1 MKRRSFLSAA
11 GAALGSPAALSALA
25 TTSAGA
31 VALRVPA
38 AVDAAT
44 PPARAT
50 EKNRVWLGDDVFVHD
65 TWRELRGRTIGIV
78 TNQSGVTS
86 TGEPL
91 VDAVHR
97 NGQIAVK
104 ALFGPEHGIRGVVLA
119 GETVGSSTDEKTGL
133 PVYSLYGATRHPSA
147 QMLDGIDVLLF
158 DIQDVGARPYTYVST
173 MAYVMESAAQYGKE
187 VWVLDRPNPIGGQM
201 VEGPVLDPK
210 FKSFIGLYPMPER
223 HGMTV
228 GELARMYNER
238 FAINCKLRVIPMQGW
253 TRDMLWSDTGLHWV
267 ATSPNMPYA
276 RTTLVYLATGLVDE
290 GGVNNGIGTDKPF
303 EYAGGYSFDPAA
315 FRDVLAARK
324 IPGVEFEP
332 ADWVPVRGFWS
343 GKTLRGVVLNVIDP
357 HVFPSVRTA
366 VELLAAARAQGKYHV
381 AHEANMDRAWGTD
394 TVRAALSGGASPDA
408 ITQAWQPALAAFR
421 ALRSKYLL
429 YQA

>member
-1 MKRRSFLSAA
+1 MFVR
-11 GAALGSPAALSALA
+11 
-25 TTSAGA
+25 
-31 VALRVPA
+31 
-38 AVDAAT
+38 DA
-44 PPARAT
+44 
-50 EKNRVWLGDDVFVHD
+50 WHD
-65 TWRELRGRTIGIV
+65 LRGRTIGIV
-78 TNQSGVTS
+78 TNQSGVLS

-104 ALFGPEHGIRGVVLA
+104 ALFGPEHGIRGIVGA
-119 GETVGSSTDEKTGL
+119 GDTVSSSVDEKTGL
-133 PVYSLYGATRHPSA
+133 PVHSLYDATRHPTQ

-187 VWVLDRPNPIGGQM
+187 VWVLDRPNPVGG
-201 VEGPVLDPK
+201 VLIDGPVLDPK
-210 FKSFIGLYPMPER
+210 FKSFIGLYPIPER

-238 FAINCKLRVIPMQGW
+238 FAIGCKLRVIPMRGW
-253 TRDMLWSDTGLHWV
+253 TRDMVWADTGLHWI

-290 GGVNNGIGTDKPF
+290 GGVNNGIGTDRPF
-303 EYAGGYSFDPAA
+303 EYAGGYGYDPAA

-332 ADWVPVRGFWS
+332 ADWVPTKGFWT
-343 GKTLRGVVLNVIDP
+343 GKTLRG
-357 HVFPSVRTA
+357 
-366 VELLAAARAQGKYHV
+366 
-381 AHEANMDRAWGTD
+381 
-394 TVRAALSGGASPDA
+394 
-408 ITQAWQPALAAFR
+408 
-421 ALRSKYLL
+421 
-429 YQA
+429 

>member
-1 MKRRSFLSAA
+1 VNRSSFLAA
-11 GAALGSPAALSALA
+11 TAAALAAA
-25 TTSAGA
+25 
-31 VALRVPA
+31 PA
-38 AVDAAT
+38 AVAALAAT
-44 PPARAT
+44 PDARSASAT
-50 EKNRVWLGDDVFVHD
+50 AASTARVILGDDVFVRD
-65 TWRELRGRTIGIV
+65 AWRDLRGRTVGIV
-78 TNQSGVTS
+78 TNQSGVLS

-104 ALFGPEHGIRGVVLA
+104 ALFGPEHGIRGVVGA
-119 GETVGSSTDEKTGL
+119 GDTVSSSVDEKTGL
-133 PVYSLYGATRHPSA
+133 PVHSLYGATRHPTQ

-187 VWVLDRPNPIGGQM
+187 VWVLDRPNPIGGLLID
-201 VEGPVLDPK
+201 GPVLDPK
-210 FKSFIGLYPMPER
+210 FKSFIGLYPIPER

-228 GELARMYNER
+228 GELARMDNER
-238 FAINCKLRVIPMQGW
+238 FGIGCKLRVIPMQGW
-253 TRDMLWSDTGLHWV
+253 TRDMVWADTGLHWI

-303 EYAGGYSFDPAA
+303 EYAGGYGYDPAA

-332 ADWVPVRGFWS
+332 ADWVPTKGFWT
-343 GKTLRGVVLNVIDP
+343 GKTLRGVSINVTDP
-357 HVFPSVRTA
+357 HTFPSVRTA
-366 VELLAAARAQGKYHV
+366 VEFLAAARAQGKYHV

-394 TVRAALSGGASPDA
+394 SVRIALGSGTSADV
-408 ITQAWQPALAAFR
+408 ITLAWQPGLAAFKS
-421 ALRSKYLL
+421 LRSKYLL
-429 YQA
+429 Y